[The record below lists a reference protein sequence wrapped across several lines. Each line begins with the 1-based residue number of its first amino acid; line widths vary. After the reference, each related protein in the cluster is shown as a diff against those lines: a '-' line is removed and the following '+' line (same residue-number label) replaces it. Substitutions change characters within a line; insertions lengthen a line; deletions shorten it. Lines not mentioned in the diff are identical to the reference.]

1 MRAFVNA
8 ILQIVY
14 ITSFATI
21 ALFTPLG
28 IYEEIMGAANV
39 NKLLEKLHIP
49 LNYDQIVIIWF
60 ICWILV
66 IITRILKAKLQ
77 RTL

>member
-1 MRAFVNA
+1 MQ
-8 ILQIVY
+8 LCKSY
-14 ITSFATI
+14 ISLLLLPFF
-21 ALFTPLG
+21 LFTPLG

-77 RTL
+77 GTL

>member
-1 MRAFVNA
+1 MKAFINA

-39 NKLLEKLHIP
+39 NKLLAKLHIP
-49 LNYDQIVIIWF
+49 LNYDQIVTIWF

-66 IITRILKAKLQ
+66 IIARILKAKLQ
-77 RTL
+77 GTL